1 MFYYVCFYNRYKSNF
16 CDSYRSVNI
25 LNLVILI
32 LNVTTIVF
40 ANSMLNPSIAY
51 GKNKAMSDT
60 IAENNLEQPSSPV
73 TQQSASDTNQ
83 VSFKNIANNIYNQ
96 SPTLGHTVLRIQS
109 FTAVVESTLAIFYHW
124 SLSVDGMV
132 E

>member
-1 MFYYVCFYNRYKSNF
+1 MLIENKKLFYYICFYNRYKSNF

-60 IAENNLEQPSSPV
+60 IAENNLEQPSSLV
-73 TQQSASDTNQ
+73 IGII
-83 VSFKNIANNIYNQ
+83 IA
-96 SPTLGHTVLRIQS
+96 
-109 FTAVVESTLAIFYHW
+109 
-124 SLSVDGMV
+124 
-132 E
+132 